1 MNQAGYA
8 DVAVPVPVA
17 TPLTYA
23 VPAAF
28 GELESGVR
36 VRVPVGKRQLVGMV
50 VGWRDEAPEGFE
62 VREITEVLDLEPAV
76 GDDLLDLA
84 RFAADYYLAPIGDAV
99 RILLP
104 GKLPPWGDRRVSLTD
119 AGAIAP
125 PRDPLEEKLRD
136 LLLERPR
143 QRLGELRRELGG
155 ATLGRLVADLRRQGR
170 LVVED
175 PGRRGGRYVQAVE
188 LSTGDREEQLRRC
201 GRSPLGREVV
211 GYLDALGRP
220 ATTREVAAAV
230 GCGKGVVRRL
240 VSLGILRQFT
250 QPERLSLARHRLSEG
265 PRPEIVLRDDQGLAV
280 AELEQA
286 VDSGAYRPH
295 LLAGTTGS
303 GKTEVYLRAAD
314 RALAHGR
321 SVILLVPEIALVPAL
336 ARHVRRRYGP
346 ELAILHSNL
355 SSAERVQEWERL
367 RSGEA
372 RVVLGPR
379 SALVAPLPNLGLVVV
394 DEEHEGAYKQ
404 DKSPRYNGRDLAL
417 WRAREHR
424 AVAVL
429 VSATPSLESRYN
441 VARGKLRRLE
451 LTARHGAGMPEGILV
466 DLRREE
472 LVRRPGEVHF
482 SNVLKHEIGVA
493 LEAGDQVILLRNRR
507 GYAPTYLCRACGE
520 DFRCQDCGLAMTL
533 HRRLTSLICH
543 YCGQERR
550 APQVCPECEEEAL
563 EPIGAG
569 TERVEEQFKELFPGT
584 SVDVL
589 DADASRRAGGSA
601 AVLERFSSGRTQVL
615 IGTQMV
621 AKGHDFHR
629 VTLAAVLSAD
639 TYLGFPDF
647 RAVEKTYALLT
658 QLAGRAGR
666 GERPGRVVIQT
677 FHPHH
682 YAIRA
687 ALTGDEESFVV
698 EEMRFRRAFHY
709 PPFSRLIL
717 LLVQHPKAERAE
729 AVMRRL
735 AAELAAHPLARGL
748 RIAGP
753 APAPLERLRGKWR
766 WQLLVRGSSGSRLR
780 RLVRSV
786 VGEQPMAELSI
797 DVDPYNLL

>member
-1 MNQAGYA
+1 MSYVE
-8 DVAVPVPVA
+8 VAVPVPVA

-23 VPAAF
+23 VPEAL
-28 GELESGVR
+28 GELLPGVR
-36 VRVPVGKRQLVGMV
+36 VRVPVGRRQLVGLV
-50 VGWRDEAPEGFE
+50 TAIRDRAPEGFA
-62 VREITEVLDLEPAV
+62 VRPVAEVLDLEPAV
-76 GDDLLDLA
+76 GEDLLELA
-84 RFAADYYLAPIGDAV
+84 RFVADYYLAPIGDAV

-104 GKLPPWGDRRVSLTD
+104 GRLPPWGDRRVSLTD

-125 PRDPLEEKLRD
+125 PRDPLEAKLKET
-136 LLLERPR
+136 LLERPR
-143 QRLGELRRELGG
+143 RRLGEILSELGDPG
-155 ATLGRLVADLRRQGR
+155 LGRLVGEMRRQGR
-170 LVVED
+170 LAVED

-188 LSTGDREEQLRRC
+188 LQPGDREELRARC
-201 GRSPLGREVV
+201 GRSPLGRAVV
-211 GYLDALGRP
+211 DYLNALGRP
-220 ATTREVAAAV
+220 VTTREVAAAV

-240 VSLGILRQFT
+240 ISLGILRHFT
-250 QPERLSLARHRLSEG
+250 QPERLSLARHRLDDR
-265 PRPEIVLRDDQGLAV
+265 PPPEIVLRDDQGLAV
-280 AELEQA
+280 AELEAA
-286 VDSGAYRPH
+286 VESGEYRPF
-295 LLAGTTGS
+295 LLGGTTGS

-314 RALAHGR
+314 RALARGR

-336 ARHVRRRYGP
+336 AHHVRRRFGR

-379 SALVAPLPNLGLVVV
+379 SALVAPLKNLGLVVV

-404 DKSPRYNGRDLAL
+404 DSSPRYNGRDLAL
-417 WRAREHR
+417 WRARHHR
-424 AVAVL
+424 AAAVL
-429 VSATPSLESRYN
+429 VSATPSLESRRN
-441 VARGKLRRLE
+441 VVCGKLRRLE

-472 LVRRPGEVHF
+472 AVRRPGEVHF
-482 SNVLKHEIGVA
+482 SERLKSEIAAA
-493 LEAGDQVILLRNRR
+493 LAAGDQVILLRNRR

-520 DFRCQDCGLAMTL
+520 DFRCVDCGLTMTL
-533 HRRLTSLICH
+533 HRRFTALMCH
-543 YCGQERR
+543 YCGHERP
-550 APQVCPECEEEAL
+550 APAVCPECGEEAL

-569 TERVEEQFKELFPGT
+569 TERVEEDFRELFPDVA
-584 SVDVL
+584 VDVL
-589 DADASRRAGGSA
+589 DADASRRAGGAA
-601 AVLERFSSGRTQVL
+601 AVLERFASGRTRVL

-677 FHPHH
+677 YHPHH

-687 ALTGDEESFVV
+687 ALEGDEERFVA

-709 PPFSRLIL
+709 PPFSRLVQ
-717 LLVQHPKAERAE
+717 LLVRHEKADRAE
-729 AVMRRL
+729 TLARRL
-735 AAELAAHPLARGL
+735 ARDLAAHPLARGV
-748 RIAGP
+748 RISGP

-766 WQLLVRGSSGSRLR
+766 WQLLVRAASGSRLR
-780 RLVRSV
+780 RLVREV
-786 VGEQPMAELSI
+786 AGEPPMSELTI